1 MKKEDKKKNTEELTT
16 VLSGKYKDSFDVFK
30 KGEKRNLK
38 DTKSDK
44 NTFIPIES
52 TEDDIYIAE
61 PEKKL
66 IPDAYKQKKCDYLIF
81 CIKKY
86 QTLFIEL
93 KGENISSKKDYNPY
107 SQIIDTITFLQG
119 EEELKVLV
127 NAGIEKHAF
136 IVSPGRQKIPK
147 GIDSKERQLWQK
159 LTQHGASKTKISD
172 LVHYVKVTKTDR
184 YSNKNNQIICSPKS
198 PIKIPFKNQE

>member
-1 MKKEDKKKNTEELTT
+1 MKKEGKKKNTEELTI
-16 VLSGKYKDSFDVFK
+16 VPAGKYKDSFDVFK

-52 TEDDIYIAE
+52 TEDDIYITE
-61 PEKKL
+61 PDGKL
-66 IPDAYKQKKCDYLIF
+66 IPDAYKQKRCDYIIY
-81 CIKKY
+81 CKKKH

-107 SQIIDTITFLQG
+107 SQIIDTITFLQS
-119 EEELKVLV
+119 EEELKGLV

-147 GIDSKERQLWQK
+147 GIELKERQLWQK
-159 LTQHGASKTKISD
+159 LIQYGASKTKMSE

-198 PIKIPFKNQE
+198 PIKIPFKS

>member
-1 MKKEDKKKNTEELTT
+1 MKKEGKKKNTEELTI
-16 VLSGKYKDSFDVFK
+16 VPAGKYKDSFDVFK

-52 TEDDIYIAE
+52 TEDEIYITE
-61 PEKKL
+61 PDGKL
-66 IPDAYKQKKCDYLIF
+66 IPDAYKQKRCDYLIY
-81 CIKKY
+81 CKKKH

-107 SQIIDTITFLQG
+107 SQIIDTITFLQS
-119 EEELKVLV
+119 EEELKGLV
-127 NAGIEKHAF
+127 NASIEKHAF

-147 GIDSKERQLWQK
+147 GIELKERQLWQK
-159 LTQHGASKTKISD
+159 LIQYGASKTKMSE

-198 PIKIPFKNQE
+198 PIKIPFKS

>member
-1 MKKEDKKKNTEELTT
+1 MKKEGKKKNTEELTI
-16 VLSGKYKDSFDVFK
+16 VPAGKYKDSFDVFK

-52 TEDDIYIAE
+52 TEDGIYITE
-61 PEKKL
+61 PDGKL
-66 IPDAYKQKKCDYLIF
+66 IPDAYKQKRCDYLIY
-81 CIKKY
+81 CKKKH

-107 SQIIDTITFLQG
+107 SQIIDTITFLQS
-119 EEELKVLV
+119 EEELKGLV
-127 NAGIEKHAF
+127 NASIEKHAF

-147 GIDSKERQLWQK
+147 GIELKERQLWQK
-159 LTQHGASKTKISD
+159 LIQYGASKTKMSE

-198 PIKIPFKNQE
+198 PIKIPFKS